1 MNIIVLGA
9 GTFGTSIAN
18 ELAVNTA
25 NKVLIYSSNQ
35 QKVDEINSEHTN
47 KSCFPNKSLIKNL
60 KATSERD
67 HILLADVI
75 FIALPSKVI
84 LGYLSVLQSSFKK
97 DVLFVNLSKGLLKG
111 GVTILESLR
120 KELGLNNVVTLKGP
134 SFAIEI
140 MNRAET
146 VLTLGFSQEKQKEI
160 IFEIFSN
167 TCIHLE
173 STKDINGVEILG
185 VIKNIYAILLG
196 IVDEKFIS
204 LNSQFMILSKVFNEI
219 KVLNNILIAENK
231 RLRELIDESIN
242 SEEIFARVIIDR
254 ESPYLK
260 SIVLNRGSKDNVK
273 IGMAIMDRNYLVGQI
288 IEVNY
293 SNSRAL
299 LLSDL
304 NSKIPVIIQPPFLQA
319 VASGTGKNYGII
331 EYTKDEYKEN
341 QIEKEAV
348 VYTSGLGGIF
358 KPGIPVGKLTN
369 NPEKLNFFSDF
380 GQLSFVKIVE
390 FKIGEDQ

>member
-1 MNIIVLGA
+1 MVKGRDDFVIALRSAFFKKKDKQKFSLISLIILSIVIIILSNFNFKPIQLVKLGINEVIYRSSYISSIPENKIKEV
-9 GTFGTSIAN
+9 TSKFKLHIDLYENYQN
-18 ELAVNTA
+18 ELNKKQNT
-25 NKVLIYSSNQ
+25 
-35 QKVDEINSEHTN
+35 D
-47 KSCFPNKSLIKNL
+47 
-60 KATSERD
+60 
-67 HILLADVI
+67 
-75 FIALPSKVI
+75 
-84 LGYLSVLQSSFKK
+84 
-97 DVLFVNLSKGLLKG
+97 
-111 GVTILESLR
+111 
-120 KELGLNNVVTLKGP
+120 
-134 SFAIEI
+134 
-140 MNRAET
+140 
-146 VLTLGFSQEKQKEI
+146 
-160 IFEIFSN
+160 
-167 TCIHLE
+167 
-173 STKDINGVEILG
+173 
-185 VIKNIYAILLG
+185 
-196 IVDEKFIS
+196 
-204 LNSQFMILSKVFNEI
+204 EI

-319 VASGTGKNYGII
+319 VASGTGKDHGII

-341 QIEKEAV
+341 QIENEAV

-358 KPGIPVGKLTN
+358 KPGIPVGKITN
-369 NPEKLNFFSDF
+369 NSEKLNFFSDF

-390 FKIGEDQ
+390 FKIGDNQ

>member
-1 MNIIVLGA
+1 MVKGRDDFVIALRSAFFKKKDKQKFSLISLIVLSIVIIVLSNFNFKPIQLVKLGINEVIYRSSYISSIPENKIKEV
-9 GTFGTSIAN
+9 TS
-18 ELAVNTA
+18 
-25 NKVLIYSSNQ
+25 K
-35 QKVDEINSEHTN
+35 
-47 KSCFPNKSLIKNL
+47 
-60 KATSERD
+60 
-67 HILLADVI
+67 
-75 FIALPSKVI
+75 
-84 LGYLSVLQSSFKK
+84 FK
-97 DVLFVNLSKGLLKG
+97 L
-111 GVTILESLR
+111 
-120 KELGLNNVVTLKGP
+120 
-134 SFAIEI
+134 
-140 MNRAET
+140 
-146 VLTLGFSQEKQKEI
+146 
-160 IFEIFSN
+160 
-167 TCIHLE
+167 HLE
-173 STKDINGVEILG
+173 LYENHQSKLIQIE
-185 VIKNIYAILLG
+185 
-196 IVDEKFIS
+196 
-204 LNSQFMILSKVFNEI
+204 NSDEI

-358 KPGIPVGKLTN
+358 KPGIPVGKITN
-369 NPEKLNFFSDF
+369 NLEQLTFFSDF

>member
-1 MNIIVLGA
+1 MVKGRDDFVIAFRSAFFKKKDKQKFSLISLIILSVVIIILSN
-9 GTFGTSIAN
+9 FNFKPIELLKLVINEVIYRSSYISSIPENKIKEVTSKFKLHIDLYENYQN
-18 ELAVNTA
+18 EL
-25 NKVLIYSSNQ
+25 
-35 QKVDEINSEHTN
+35 
-47 KSCFPNKSLIKNL
+47 IK
-60 KATSERD
+60 
-67 HILLADVI
+67 
-75 FIALPSKVI
+75 
-84 LGYLSVLQSSFKK
+84 
-97 DVLFVNLSKGLLKG
+97 
-111 GVTILESLR
+111 
-120 KELGLNNVVTLKGP
+120 
-134 SFAIEI
+134 
-140 MNRAET
+140 
-146 VLTLGFSQEKQKEI
+146 KQ
-160 IFEIFSN
+160 
-167 TCIHLE
+167 T
-173 STKDINGVEILG
+173 TD
-185 VIKNIYAILLG
+185 
-196 IVDEKFIS
+196 
-204 LNSQFMILSKVFNEI
+204 EI

-319 VASGTGKNYGII
+319 VASGTGKDHGII

-341 QIEKEAV
+341 QIESEAI

-358 KPGIPVGKLTN
+358 KPGIPVGKITN
-369 NPEKLNFFSDF
+369 NSEKLNFFSDF

-390 FKIGEDQ
+390 FKIGDNQ

>member
-1 MNIIVLGA
+1 MVKGRDDFVIALRSAFFKKKDKQKFSLISLIVLSIFIIVLSNFNFKPIQLVKLGINEVIYRSSYISSIPENKIKEV
-9 GTFGTSIAN
+9 TS
-18 ELAVNTA
+18 
-25 NKVLIYSSNQ
+25 K
-35 QKVDEINSEHTN
+35 
-47 KSCFPNKSLIKNL
+47 
-60 KATSERD
+60 
-67 HILLADVI
+67 
-75 FIALPSKVI
+75 
-84 LGYLSVLQSSFKK
+84 FK
-97 DVLFVNLSKGLLKG
+97 L
-111 GVTILESLR
+111 
-120 KELGLNNVVTLKGP
+120 
-134 SFAIEI
+134 
-140 MNRAET
+140 
-146 VLTLGFSQEKQKEI
+146 
-160 IFEIFSN
+160 
-167 TCIHLE
+167 HLE
-173 STKDINGVEILG
+173 LYENHQSQLIQIE
-185 VIKNIYAILLG
+185 
-196 IVDEKFIS
+196 
-204 LNSQFMILSKVFNEI
+204 NSDEI

-358 KPGIPVGKLTN
+358 KPGIPVGKITN
-369 NPEKLNFFSDF
+369 NSEQLTFFSDF

>member
-1 MNIIVLGA
+1 MVKGRDDFVIALRSAFFKKKDKQKFSLISLIVLSIVIIVLSNFNFKPIQLVKLGINEVIYRSSYISSIPENKIKEV
-9 GTFGTSIAN
+9 TS
-18 ELAVNTA
+18 
-25 NKVLIYSSNQ
+25 K
-35 QKVDEINSEHTN
+35 
-47 KSCFPNKSLIKNL
+47 
-60 KATSERD
+60 
-67 HILLADVI
+67 
-75 FIALPSKVI
+75 
-84 LGYLSVLQSSFKK
+84 FK
-97 DVLFVNLSKGLLKG
+97 L
-111 GVTILESLR
+111 
-120 KELGLNNVVTLKGP
+120 
-134 SFAIEI
+134 
-140 MNRAET
+140 
-146 VLTLGFSQEKQKEI
+146 
-160 IFEIFSN
+160 
-167 TCIHLE
+167 HLE
-173 STKDINGVEILG
+173 LYENHQSKLIQIE
-185 VIKNIYAILLG
+185 
-196 IVDEKFIS
+196 
-204 LNSQFMILSKVFNEI
+204 NSDEI

-331 EYTKDEYKEN
+331 EYTKDEYIEN

-358 KPGIPVGKLTN
+358 KPGIPVGKITN
-369 NPEKLNFFSDF
+369 NSEQLTFFSDF

>member
-1 MNIIVLGA
+1 MVKGRDDFVIALRSAFFKKKDKQKFSLISLIVLSIVIIVLSNFNFKPIQLVKLGINEVIYRSSYIS
-9 GTFGTSIAN
+9 SIP
-18 ELAVNTA
+18 E
-25 NKVLIYSSNQ
+25 NKI
-35 QKVDEINSEHTN
+35 
-47 KSCFPNKSLIKNL
+47 
-60 KATSERD
+60 
-67 HILLADVI
+67 
-75 FIALPSKVI
+75 
-84 LGYLSVLQSSFKK
+84 
-97 DVLFVNLSKGLLKG
+97 
-111 GVTILESLR
+111 
-120 KELGLNNVVTLKGP
+120 KELTSKFKL
-134 SFAIEI
+134 
-140 MNRAET
+140 
-146 VLTLGFSQEKQKEI
+146 
-160 IFEIFSN
+160 
-167 TCIHLE
+167 HLE
-173 STKDINGVEILG
+173 LYDNRQSKLIQIE
-185 VIKNIYAILLG
+185 
-196 IVDEKFIS
+196 
-204 LNSQFMILSKVFNEI
+204 NSDEI

-231 RLRELIDESIN
+231 RLRDLIDESIN

-358 KPGIPVGKLTN
+358 KPGIPVGKITN
-369 NPEKLNFFSDF
+369 NSEQLTFFSDF

>member
-1 MNIIVLGA
+1 MVKGRDD
-9 GTFGTSIAN
+9 FVIA
-18 ELAVNTA
+18 LRSAFF
-25 NKVLIYSSNQ
+25 KKKDK
-35 QKVDEINSEHTN
+35 QK
-47 KSCFPNKSLIKNL
+47 FSLISL
-60 KATSERD
+60 
-67 HILLADVI
+67 II
-75 FIALPSKVI
+75 
-84 LGYLSVLQSSFKK
+84 LSVVIIILSNFNFKPIQLVKLGINEVIYRSSYISSIPENK
-97 DVLFVNLSKGLLKG
+97 
-111 GVTILESLR
+111 I
-120 KELGLNNVVTLKGP
+120 KELTSKFKL
-134 SFAIEI
+134 
-140 MNRAET
+140 
-146 VLTLGFSQEKQKEI
+146 
-160 IFEIFSN
+160 
-167 TCIHLE
+167 HLE
-173 STKDINGVEILG
+173 LY
-185 VIKNIYAILLG
+185 KNHQSKLIQI
-196 IVDEKFIS
+196 E
-204 LNSQFMILSKVFNEI
+204 NSDEI

-358 KPGIPVGKLTN
+358 KPGIPVGKITN
-369 NPEKLNFFSDF
+369 NSEQLTFFSDF

>member
-1 MNIIVLGA
+1 MVKGRDDFVIALRSAFFKKKDKQKFSLISLIVLSIFIIVLSNFNFKPIQLVKLGINEVIYRSSYISSIPENKIKEV
-9 GTFGTSIAN
+9 TS
-18 ELAVNTA
+18 
-25 NKVLIYSSNQ
+25 K
-35 QKVDEINSEHTN
+35 
-47 KSCFPNKSLIKNL
+47 
-60 KATSERD
+60 
-67 HILLADVI
+67 
-75 FIALPSKVI
+75 
-84 LGYLSVLQSSFKK
+84 FK
-97 DVLFVNLSKGLLKG
+97 L
-111 GVTILESLR
+111 
-120 KELGLNNVVTLKGP
+120 
-134 SFAIEI
+134 
-140 MNRAET
+140 
-146 VLTLGFSQEKQKEI
+146 
-160 IFEIFSN
+160 
-167 TCIHLE
+167 HLE
-173 STKDINGVEILG
+173 LYENHQSKLIQIE
-185 VIKNIYAILLG
+185 
-196 IVDEKFIS
+196 
-204 LNSQFMILSKVFNEI
+204 NSDEI

-341 QIEKEAV
+341 QVETEAV

-358 KPGIPVGKLTN
+358 RPGIPVGKIKN
-369 NPEKLNFFSDF
+369 NSEQITFFSDF

-390 FKIGEDQ
+390 FKIGNNQ

>member
-1 MNIIVLGA
+1 MVKGRDDFVIALRSAFFKKKDKQKFSLISLIVLSIVIIVLSNFNFKPIQLVKLGINEVIYRSSYISSIPENKIKEV
-9 GTFGTSIAN
+9 TS
-18 ELAVNTA
+18 
-25 NKVLIYSSNQ
+25 K
-35 QKVDEINSEHTN
+35 
-47 KSCFPNKSLIKNL
+47 
-60 KATSERD
+60 
-67 HILLADVI
+67 
-75 FIALPSKVI
+75 
-84 LGYLSVLQSSFKK
+84 FK
-97 DVLFVNLSKGLLKG
+97 L
-111 GVTILESLR
+111 
-120 KELGLNNVVTLKGP
+120 
-134 SFAIEI
+134 
-140 MNRAET
+140 
-146 VLTLGFSQEKQKEI
+146 
-160 IFEIFSN
+160 
-167 TCIHLE
+167 HLE
-173 STKDINGVEILG
+173 LYENHQSKLIQIE
-185 VIKNIYAILLG
+185 
-196 IVDEKFIS
+196 
-204 LNSQFMILSKVFNEI
+204 NSDEI

-358 KPGIPVGKLTN
+358 KPGIPVGKITN
-369 NPEKLNFFSDF
+369 NSEQLTFFSDF

>member
-1 MNIIVLGA
+1 MVKGRDD
-9 GTFGTSIAN
+9 FVIAFRS
-18 ELAVNTA
+18 AFF
-25 NKVLIYSSNQ
+25 KKKDK
-35 QKVDEINSEHTN
+35 QK
-47 KSCFPNKSLIKNL
+47 FSLISL
-60 KATSERD
+60 
-67 HILLADVI
+67 II
-75 FIALPSKVI
+75 
-84 LGYLSVLQSSFKK
+84 LSVVIIILSNFNFKPIQLVKLGINEVIYRSSYISSIPENK
-97 DVLFVNLSKGLLKG
+97 
-111 GVTILESLR
+111 I
-120 KELGLNNVVTLKGP
+120 
-134 SFAIEI
+134 
-140 MNRAET
+140 
-146 VLTLGFSQEKQKEI
+146 KEI
-160 IFEIFSN
+160 ISKFKLHIDLYEN
-167 TCIHLE
+167 YQNELN
-173 STKDINGVEILG
+173 K
-185 VIKNIYAILLG
+185 KQNI
-196 IVDEKFIS
+196 D
-204 LNSQFMILSKVFNEI
+204 EI

-319 VASGTGKNYGII
+319 VASGTGKDHGII

-341 QIEKEAV
+341 QIESEAI
-348 VYTSGLGGIF
+348 VYTSGLAGIF
-358 KPGIPVGKLTN
+358 KPGIPVGKITN
-369 NPEKLNFFSDF
+369 NSEKLNFFSDF

-390 FKIGEDQ
+390 FKIGDNQ

>member
-1 MNIIVLGA
+1 MVKGRDDFIIALRSA
-9 GTFGTSIAN
+9 FF
-18 ELAVNTA
+18 
-25 NKVLIYSSNQ
+25 KKKDK
-35 QKVDEINSEHTN
+35 QK
-47 KSCFPNKSLIKNL
+47 FSLISLIILSIVIIILSNFNFKPIQLVKLGINEVIYRSSYISSVPEN
-60 KATSERD
+60 KIKEATSKLKLHLD
-67 HILLADVI
+67 LYKNNQ
-75 FIALPSKVI
+75 SKLI
-84 LGYLSVLQSSFKK
+84 Q
-97 DVLFVNLSKGLLKG
+97 
-111 GVTILESLR
+111 
-120 KELGLNNVVTLKGP
+120 
-134 SFAIEI
+134 IE
-140 MNRAET
+140 
-146 VLTLGFSQEKQKEI
+146 
-160 IFEIFSN
+160 
-167 TCIHLE
+167 
-173 STKDINGVEILG
+173 
-185 VIKNIYAILLG
+185 
-196 IVDEKFIS
+196 
-204 LNSQFMILSKVFNEI
+204 NSNEI

-242 SEEIFARVIIDR
+242 SEEIFARVIIDK

-319 VASGTGKNYGII
+319 VASGTGKDYGII

-341 QIEKEAV
+341 QIENEAV

-369 NPEKLNFFSDF
+369 NSKKLNFFSDF

-390 FKIGEDQ
+390 FKIGENQ

>member
-1 MNIIVLGA
+1 MVKGRDDFVIALRSAFFKKKDKQKFSLISLIVLSIFIIVLSNFNFKPIQLVKLGINEVIYRSSYISSIPENKIKEV
-9 GTFGTSIAN
+9 TSKFKSHL
-18 ELAVNTA
+18 ELYENHQS
-25 NKVLIYSSNQ
+25 KLIQ
-35 QKVDEINSEHTN
+35 IENSE
-47 KSCFPNKSLIKNL
+47 
-60 KATSERD
+60 
-67 HILLADVI
+67 
-75 FIALPSKVI
+75 
-84 LGYLSVLQSSFKK
+84 
-97 DVLFVNLSKGLLKG
+97 
-111 GVTILESLR
+111 
-120 KELGLNNVVTLKGP
+120 
-134 SFAIEI
+134 
-140 MNRAET
+140 
-146 VLTLGFSQEKQKEI
+146 
-160 IFEIFSN
+160 
-167 TCIHLE
+167 
-173 STKDINGVEILG
+173 
-185 VIKNIYAILLG
+185 
-196 IVDEKFIS
+196 
-204 LNSQFMILSKVFNEI
+204 EI

-358 KPGIPVGKLTN
+358 KPGIPVGKITN
-369 NPEKLNFFSDF
+369 NSEQLTFFSDF